1 MKQLKF
7 ARTGYILISIL
18 FYLSGILCLTI
29 PNISGKAVAIAG
41 GVILIAYGFIKI
53 TGYLSKDLY
62 CLAFQ
67 YDFACGIFLL
77 VLGIVVL
84 AANQRFKGHLLSAV
98 GVLIL
103 LDSLLCIQTSM
114 DAKRF
119 GLSSWSVILF
129 FSILSGTLG
138 AVLIVNDTQTIAG
151 CSLLAE
157 GLMRHYIIH
166 CTVYLS
172 PDYHPSS
179 PKEDSGNDCIQEGN
193 RYEKEENHNN

>member
-1 MKQLKF
+1 MENRQLLKGGDNLKQIKF
-7 ARTGYILISIL
+7 AKTGYILISIL
-18 FYLSGILCLTI
+18 FYLSGILCLII
-29 PNISGKAVAIAG
+29 PDISGKAIAIAG
-41 GVILIAYGFIKI
+41 GIILIAYGIIKI

-67 YDFACGIFLL
+67 YDLACGIFLL
-77 VLGIVVL
+77 VLGTVVL
-84 AANQRFKGHLLSAV
+84 AVNQRFKGYLLPGV

-119 GLSSWSVILF
+119 GLSSWLVILAL
-129 FSILSGTLG
+129 SILSGTFG
-138 AVLIVNDTQTIAG
+138 AVLIVTNTQMISG

-157 GLMRHYIIH
+157 GVMRHYIVH

-179 PKEDSGNDCIQEGN
+179 QKEDS
-193 RYEKEENHNN
+193 ENVHI

>member
-1 MKQLKF
+1 MEEVSTLKQIKF
-7 ARTGYILISIL
+7 AKKGYILISIL
-18 FYLSGILCLTI
+18 FYLSGVLCLTI
-29 PNISGKAVAIAG
+29 PNISGKAAAIAG
-41 GVILIAYGFIKI
+41 GIILIAYGIIKI
-53 TGYLSKDLY
+53 TGYLSKDLF

-84 AANQRFKGHLLSAV
+84 VTNQKFRGYLLSAV

-103 LDSLLCIQTSM
+103 LDSLLCIQTSI

-119 GLSSWSVILF
+119 GLSSWPVILA
-129 FSILSGTLG
+129 FSILSGALG
-138 AVLIVNDTQTIAG
+138 AVLIVTNTQMIAG

-157 GLMRHYIIH
+157 GLMRHYIVH

-179 PKEDSGNDCIQEGN
+179 QKD
-193 RYEKEENHNN
+193 

>member
-1 MKQLKF
+1 MEKQQLLKGDDNLNQIKF

-18 FYLSGILCLTI
+18 FYLSGILCLII
-29 PNISGKAVAIAG
+29 PDISGKAIATAG
-41 GVILIAYGFIKI
+41 GIILIAYGIIKI

-67 YDFACGIFLL
+67 YDLACGIFLL

-84 AANQRFKGHLLSAV
+84 AVNQRFKGYLLPGV

-119 GLSSWSVILF
+119 GLSSWPVILAL
-129 FSILSGTLG
+129 SILSGVFG
-138 AVLIVNDTQTIAG
+138 AVLLVTNTQMIAG

-157 GLMRHYIIH
+157 GVMRHYIVH

-179 PKEDSGNDCIQEGN
+179 QKEDS
-193 RYEKEENHNN
+193 ENVHI

>member
-1 MKQLKF
+1 MKQIKF
-7 ARTGYILISIL
+7 AKKGYILISIL
-18 FYLSGILCLTI
+18 FYLLGVLCLTI
-29 PNISGKAVAIAG
+29 PNISGKAAAIAG
-41 GVILIAYGFIKI
+41 GIILIAYGIIKI
-53 TGYLSKDLY
+53 TGYLSKDLF

-84 AANQRFKGHLLSAV
+84 VTNQKFRGYLLSAV

-103 LDSLLCIQTSM
+103 LDSLLCIQTSI

-119 GLSSWSVILF
+119 GLSSWPVILA
-129 FSILSGTLG
+129 FSILSGILG
-138 AVLIVNDTQTIAG
+138 IVLIVTNTQMIAG

-157 GLMRHYIIH
+157 GLMRHYIVH

-179 PKEDSGNDCIQEGN
+179 QKD
-193 RYEKEENHNN
+193 

>member
-1 MKQLKF
+1 MKQIKI

-29 PNISGKAVAIAG
+29 PNISGKATAIAG
-41 GVILIAYGFIKI
+41 GIILIAYGIIKI

-84 AANQRFKGHLLSAV
+84 TASQKFKGNLLSAV

-103 LDSLLCIQTSM
+103 LDSLLCIQISL

-119 GLSSWSVILF
+119 GLSSWPVILA
-129 FSILSGTLG
+129 FSILSGALG
-138 AVLIVNDTQTIAG
+138 AVLIVTNTQIIAG

-157 GLMRHYIIH
+157 GVMRHYIIH
-166 CTVYLS
+166 CTVNL
-172 PDYHPSS
+172 PPGYHTSF
-179 PKEDSGNDCIQEGN
+179 K
-193 RYEKEENHNN
+193 K

>member
-1 MKQLKF
+1 MTTLKQIKF
-7 ARTGYILISIL
+7 ARSGYILISIL
-18 FYLSGILCLTI
+18 FYLSGILCLII
-29 PNISGKAVAIAG
+29 PDISGKAIAIAG
-41 GVILIAYGFIKI
+41 GIILIAYGIIKI

-67 YDFACGIFLL
+67 YDLACGIFLL
-77 VLGIVVL
+77 VLGTVVL
-84 AANQRFKGHLLSAV
+84 AVNQRFKGYLLPGV

-119 GLSSWSVILF
+119 GLSSWLVILAL
-129 FSILSGTLG
+129 SILSGTFG
-138 AVLIVNDTQTIAG
+138 AVLIVTNTQMIAG

-157 GLMRHYIIH
+157 GVMRHYIVH

-179 PKEDSGNDCIQEGN
+179 QKEDS
-193 RYEKEENHNN
+193 ENVHI

>member
-1 MKQLKF
+1 MKQIKF

-18 FYLSGILCLTI
+18 FYLSGVLCLMI
-29 PNISGKAVAIAG
+29 PDMSGKTIAMAG
-41 GVILIAYGFIKI
+41 GIILIAYGIIKI

-67 YDFACGIFLL
+67 YDLACGIFLL

-84 AANQRFKGHLLSAV
+84 AVNQKFKGYLLPGV

-119 GLSSWSVILF
+119 GLSSWPVMLAL
-129 FSILSGTLG
+129 SILSGALG
-138 AVLIVNDTQTIAG
+138 AALIVSNTQMVTG

-157 GLMRHYIIH
+157 GAMRHYIVH

-179 PKEDSGNDCIQEGN
+179 QKKETTS
-193 RYEKEENHNN
+193 

>member
-1 MKQLKF
+1 MKQIKF
-7 ARTGYILISIL
+7 AKTGYILISIL
-18 FYLSGILCLTI
+18 FYLSGILCLII
-29 PNISGKAVAIAG
+29 PDINGKAIAIAG
-41 GVILIAYGFIKI
+41 GIILIAYGIIKI
-53 TGYLSKDLY
+53 TGYFSKDLY

-67 YDFACGIFLL
+67 YDLACGIFLL

-84 AANQRFKGHLLSAV
+84 AVNQRFKGYLLPGV
-98 GVLIL
+98 GILIL

-119 GLSSWSVILF
+119 GLSSWSIILAL
-129 FSILSGTLG
+129 SILSGTFG
-138 AVLIVNDTQTIAG
+138 AVLIVTNTQMIAG

-157 GLMRHYIIH
+157 GVMRHYIVH

-179 PKEDSGNDCIQEGN
+179 QKEDSENDHI
-193 RYEKEENHNN
+193 

>member
-1 MKQLKF
+1 MTDLKQIKF

-18 FYLSGILCLTI
+18 FYLSGVLCLTI
-29 PNISGKAVAIAG
+29 PDISGKAIAIAG
-41 GVILIAYGFIKI
+41 GIILVAYGIIKI

-67 YDFACGIFLL
+67 YDLACGRFLL
-77 VLGIVVL
+77 VVGIVVL
-84 AANQRFKGHLLSAV
+84 AVNQKFKGYLLPGV

-119 GLSSWSVILF
+119 GLSSWPAMLAL
-129 FSILSGTLG
+129 SILSGAFG
-138 AVLIVNDTQTIAG
+138 AALIVANTQMVAG

-157 GLMRHYIIH
+157 GVMRHYIVH

-172 PDYHPSS
+172 PGYHPSS
-179 PKEDSGNDCIQEGN
+179 QKDDV
-193 RYEKEENHNN
+193 ENTHI

>member
-1 MKQLKF
+1 MKQIKF

-18 FYLSGILCLTI
+18 FYFSGILCLMI
-29 PNISGKAVAIAG
+29 PDISGKSIVIAG
-41 GVILIAYGFIKI
+41 GIILIAFGIIKI

-67 YDFACGIFLL
+67 YDLACGIFLL

-84 AANQRFKGHLLSAV
+84 AANQKFKGYLLSAV

-119 GLSSWSVILF
+119 GLSSWPAMLAL
-129 FSILSGTLG
+129 SILSGTLG
-138 AVLIVNDTQTIAG
+138 AVLIVTNTQMSAG
-151 CSLLAE
+151 CGLLAE
-157 GLMRHYIIH
+157 GVMRHYIVH

-172 PDYHPSS
+172 PDCHPSF
-179 PKEDSGNDCIQEGN
+179 PKEEVKNFFIKS
-193 RYEKEENHNN
+193 

>member
-1 MKQLKF
+1 MEKRHLLKGGDNLKQLKF
-7 ARTGYILISIL
+7 AKTGYILISIL
-18 FYLSGILCLTI
+18 FYLSGILCLII
-29 PNISGKAVAIAG
+29 PDISGKAVAIAG
-41 GVILIAYGFIKI
+41 GIILIAYGIIKI

-67 YDFACGIFLL
+67 YDLACGIFLL
-77 VLGIVVL
+77 VLGTVVL
-84 AANQRFKGHLLSAV
+84 AVNQRFKGYLLPGI

-119 GLSSWSVILF
+119 GLSSWPVILTL
-129 FSILSGTLG
+129 SILSGALG
-138 AVLIVNDTQTIAG
+138 AVLIVANTQMIAG

-157 GLMRHYIIH
+157 GVMRHYIVH

-179 PKEDSGNDCIQEGN
+179 PKEGQ
-193 RYEKEENHNN
+193 KECL

>member
-1 MKQLKF
+1 MKQIKF
-7 ARTGYILISIL
+7 AKAGYILISVL
-18 FYLSGILCLTI
+18 FYLSGVLCLTI
-29 PNISGKAVAIAG
+29 PNISGKTTAIAG
-41 GVILIAYGFIKI
+41 GIVLIAYGIIKI
-53 TGYLSKDLY
+53 TGYFSKDLY

-84 AANQRFKGHLLSAV
+84 VANQRFKGYLLSAI

-103 LDSLLCIQTSM
+103 LDSLLCIQASM

-119 GLSSWSVILF
+119 GLSSWPVMLA
-129 FSILSGTLG
+129 FSILSGALG
-138 AVLIVNDTQTIAG
+138 AALIVTNIQTIAG

-157 GLMRHYIIH
+157 GLMRHYIVH

-179 PKEDSGNDCIQEGN
+179 QKEDS
-193 RYEKEENHNN
+193 ENVRI

>member
-7 ARTGYILISIL
+7 AKTGYILISIL
-18 FYLSGILCLTI
+18 FYLSGILCLAI
-29 PNISGKAVAIAG
+29 PNISGKITAIAG
-41 GVILIAYGFIKI
+41 GIILIAYGIIKI
-53 TGYLSKDLY
+53 TGYFSKDLF

-84 AANQRFKGHLLSAV
+84 AANQKLKGYLLPAV

-119 GLSSWSVILF
+119 GLSSWPVMLV
-129 FSILSGTLG
+129 FSTLSGALG
-138 AVLIVNDTQTIAG
+138 AALIVANTQTIAG

-157 GLMRHYIIH
+157 GLMRHYIVH

-172 PDYHPSS
+172 PDYHPASR
-179 PKEDSGNDCIQEGN
+179 KG
-193 RYEKEENHNN
+193 

>member
-1 MKQLKF
+1 MKQIKF
-7 ARTGYILISIL
+7 AKTGYILISVL
-18 FYLSGILCLTI
+18 FYLSGVLCLAI
-29 PNISGKAVAIAG
+29 PDISGKAAATAG
-41 GVILIAYGFIKI
+41 GIILIAYGIIKI
-53 TGYLSKDLY
+53 TGYLSKDLF

-77 VLGIVVL
+77 ILGVVVL
-84 AANQRFKGHLLSAV
+84 VTNQKFKGYLLSAV

-119 GLSSWSVILF
+119 GLSSWPVMLA
-129 FSILSGTLG
+129 FSILSGALG
-138 AVLIVNDTQTIAG
+138 AALLVTNTQLIAG

-157 GLMRHYIIH
+157 GLMRHYIVH

-179 PKEDSGNDCIQEGN
+179 QKEDS
-193 RYEKEENHNN
+193 ENTYI

>member
-1 MKQLKF
+1 MKEVTTLKQVKF
-7 ARTGYILISIL
+7 AKTGYILISIL
-18 FYLSGILCLTI
+18 FYLSGILCLII
-29 PNISGKAVAIAG
+29 PDISGKAIAIAG
-41 GVILIAYGFIKI
+41 GIILIAYGIIKI

-67 YDFACGIFLL
+67 YDLAYGIFLL

-84 AANQRFKGHLLSAV
+84 AVNQKFKGYLLPGV

-103 LDSLLCIQTSM
+103 LDSLLCIQTCM

-119 GLSSWSVILF
+119 GLSSWPVMLVL
-129 FSILSGTLG
+129 SILSGVFG
-138 AVLIVNDTQTIAG
+138 AALIVTNTQMIAG

-157 GLMRHYIIH
+157 GVMRHYIVH

-172 PDYHPSS
+172 HDYHSFS
-179 PKEDSGNDCIQEGN
+179 PKEDA
-193 RYEKEENHNN
+193 ENTHI

>member
-1 MKQLKF
+1 MKQIKF

-18 FYLSGILCLTI
+18 FYLSGVLCLTI
-29 PNISGKAVAIAG
+29 PNISGKTTAIAG
-41 GVILIAYGFIKI
+41 GIILIAYGIIKI

-84 AANQRFKGHLLSAV
+84 IANQKFKGYLLSAV
-98 GVLIL
+98 GILIL

-119 GLSSWSVILF
+119 GLSSWLVILVL
-129 FSILSGTLG
+129 SILSGAFG
-138 AVLIVNDTQTIAG
+138 AALIVTNTQMVAG

-157 GLMRHYIIH
+157 GVMRHYIVH

-172 PDYHPSS
+172 SDYHSS
-179 PKEDSGNDCIQEGN
+179 SQNEDV
-193 RYEKEENHNN
+193 ENTHI

>member
-1 MKQLKF
+1 MAHVKQIKF

-18 FYLSGILCLTI
+18 FYLSGVLCLTI
-29 PNISGKAVAIAG
+29 PDINGKAIAVAG
-41 GVILIAYGFIKI
+41 GIILIVYGIIKI

-67 YDFACGIFLL
+67 YDLACGIFLL

-84 AANQRFKGHLLSAV
+84 AANQKFKGYLLPGV
-98 GVLIL
+98 GVLVL

-119 GLSSWSVILF
+119 GLSSWPLMLAL
-129 FSILSGTLG
+129 SILSGALG
-138 AVLIVNDTQTIAG
+138 AALIVTDTQTVAG
-151 CSLLAE
+151 CSLMAE
-157 GLMRHYIIH
+157 GFMRHYIVH

-172 PDYHPSS
+172 PDDHPSS
-179 PKEDSGNDCIQEGN
+179 HEPS
-193 RYEKEENHNN
+193 RTP

>member
-1 MKQLKF
+1 MTTLKQIKF

-18 FYLSGILCLTI
+18 FYLSGILCLMI

-41 GVILIAYGFIKI
+41 GIILIAYGIIKI

-84 AANQRFKGHLLSAV
+84 AANQKFKGYLLSAI

-103 LDSLLCIQTSM
+103 LDSLLCIQTAM

-119 GLSSWSVILF
+119 GLSSWPVILA
-129 FSILSGTLG
+129 FSILSGALG
-138 AVLIVNDTQTIAG
+138 ATLIVTNTQTIAG

-157 GLMRHYIIH
+157 GLMRHYIVH

-179 PKEDSGNDCIQEGN
+179 LKEDPENN
-193 RYEKEENHNN
+193 RI